1 MPDEAFPR
9 AVAYLQCIEPTCRA
23 TYDAGERIY
32 ACEQCGGLLDVQ
44 YEWRQARL
52 TDLLA
57 TFDARRASFHP
68 HDVSGVWRFRELFP
82 FATSPSQVVTLG
94 EGNTPLWDAPRS
106 ARYAGLKRL
115 AVKHQGMN
123 PTGSFKDNGMTT
135 GVAQAQRLGARAVAC
150 ASTGNTSASLAAYA
164 ARAGMRGI
172 VFIPGGR
179 IAYGKLAQS
188 LDYGAATLQIEG
200 NFDDAMRLARELART
215 TPLYLL
221 NSVNPFRLEGQK
233 AIAFELLQQRR
244 WRVPDRI
251 VVPGG
256 NLGNVSA
263 LGKGF
268 KELHDLGLIARMPRL
283 TVVQAEG
290 AAPLA
295 QWRAGGREGNLIPVK
310 QPKTLATAIQIG
322 HPVSWLKAARALD
335 WTDGACATVSEQDI
349 ADAKAVIGR
358 DGIGCEPAS
367 AATVA
372 GLRRLVAEGVVHPEE
387 DTVAILT
394 GNALKDPDFTVQYH
408 TGQLFTDA
416 ERETRVT
423 RAEGRLAS
431 TFANAPRRVPADADA
446 LRQAILDLIAELPSL
461 TE

>member
-1 MPDEAFPR
+1 MLSETFPR
-9 AVAYLQCIEPTCRA
+9 ATAYLQCIEAPCQA
-23 TYDAGERIY
+23 TYDAGEPLY
-32 ACEQCGGLLDVQ
+32 TCERCGGLLDVR
-44 YEWRQARL
+44 YEWRRTYL
-52 TDLLA
+52 SDVFE

-68 HDVSGVWRFRELFP
+68 HDISGVWRFRELLP
-82 FATSPSQVVTLG
+82 FVTSPSQIVTMG

-106 ARYAGLKRL
+106 ASYAGLKRL
-115 AVKHQGMN
+115 AVKHQGLN

-135 GVAQAQRLGARAVAC
+135 GIAQARRLGARAVAC

-164 ARAGMRGI
+164 ARAGMHGI
-172 VFIPGGR
+172 VFVPGGC

-188 LDYGAATLQIEG
+188 LDYGAVTLEIEG
-200 NFDDAMRLARELART
+200 NFDDAMRVVRELART

-233 AIAFELLQQRR
+233 TIAFELLQQRR
-244 WRVPDRI
+244 WRVPDWV

-268 KELHDLGLIARMPRL
+268 KELHDLGLIARLPRL
-283 TVVQAEG
+283 AVIQAEG

-295 QWRAGGREGNLIPVK
+295 QWYAAGRVGNLTPIA

-322 HPVSWLKAARALD
+322 NPVSWTKAVRALE
-335 WTDGACATVSEQDI
+335 WTNGVCVVVSEQEI
-349 ADAKAVIGR
+349 ADAKAMLGR

-372 GLRRLVAEGVVHPEE
+372 GLRRLVNERVVHP
-387 DTVAILT
+387 DADVVAILT

-408 TGQLFTDA
+408 TGRLYTDA
-416 ERETRVT
+416 KWETHMT
-423 RAEGRLAS
+423 CAEGKLAS
-431 TFANAPRRVPADADA
+431 TFANMPRRVPADAGV
-446 LRQAILDLIAELPSL
+446 LRQVILDLLETAPF
-461 TE
+461 

>member
-1 MPDEAFPR
+1 MERFPR
-9 AVAYLQCIEPTCRA
+9 ASAYLKCIEPTCRA
-23 TYDAGERIY
+23 TYDAGEQLY
-32 ACEQCGGLLDVQ
+32 ACERCGGLLDVC
-44 YEWRQARL
+44 YEWSPAAL
-52 TDLLA
+52 HDILA
-57 TFDARRASFHP
+57 TFDARRASYHP
-68 HDVSGVWRFRELFP
+68 YDQSGVWRFRELFP

-106 ARYAGLKRL
+106 AHYAGLKRL
-115 AVKHQGMN
+115 TVKHQGLN

-135 GVAQAQRLGARAVAC
+135 GIAQARRLGARAVAC

-164 ARAGMRGI
+164 ARAGMHGI

-188 LDYGAATLQIEG
+188 LDYGAVTLQIEG
-200 NFDDAMRLARELART
+200 NFDDAMRLVRDLART

-233 AIAFELLQQRR
+233 TIAFELLQQRR
-244 WRVPDRI
+244 WQVPDRV

-268 KELHDLGLIARMPRL
+268 KELHDLGLIPRLPKL

-290 AAPLA
+290 AAPLVRWYA
-295 QWRAGGREGNLIPVK
+295 AHRVGNLLPVNR
-310 QPKTLATAIQIG
+310 PKTLATAIQIG
-322 HPVSWLKAARALD
+322 NPVSWLKAVRALD
-335 WTDGACATVSEQDI
+335 WTDGICTTVSEQEI
-349 ADAKAVIGR
+349 ADAKAIIGR

-372 GLRRLVAEGVVHPEE
+372 GLRRLVSEGLVHPEE
-387 DTVAILT
+387 DVVAILT
-394 GNALKDPDFTVQYH
+394 GSALKDPDFTVQYH

-416 ERETRVT
+416 ERETHLAY
-423 RAEGRLAS
+423 AEGHLMS
-431 TFANAPRRVPADADA
+431 TFANAPRQVPGKPDV
-446 LRQAILDLIAELPSL
+446 LRQIILDLLAEPSCP
-461 TE
+461 TA